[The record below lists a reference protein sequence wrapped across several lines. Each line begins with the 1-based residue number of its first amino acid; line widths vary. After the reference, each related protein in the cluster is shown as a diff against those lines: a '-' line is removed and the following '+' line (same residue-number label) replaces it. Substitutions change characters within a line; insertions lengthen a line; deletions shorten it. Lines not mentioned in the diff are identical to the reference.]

1 MAGRILG
8 TRIIADPGP
17 LPANLPL
24 ELCLPL
30 KCVLDMPSTFAIETD
45 SSH

>member
-8 TRIIADPGP
+8 TRIIADSGP
-17 LPANLPL
+17 LPANLPF
-24 ELCLPL
+24 EMCLPL
-30 KCVLDMPSTFAIETD
+30 KCVVDTPSTFAIETD